1 MADLD
6 RLEVQVEASAAKANA
21 ELDKMLGKL
30 DKIVSSLSSFKLGKS
45 VSLEAE
51 LKNVADSMEK
61 VRQSAKGVTSPKMDI
76 SQIEQTVS
84 SLKEQFKNIGKDFK
98 FAGDAAQVEKEIAFL
113 QSKFEKLRE
122 RENKAITLGK
132 VDTVSFK
139 SLQYD
144 IALTTNKLSVL
155 RERLK
160 ELTETG
166 QPKVNFDLTE
176 INQKV
181 EEFREKFKDVGK
193 NFEFTGNADQFYET
207 LDTARGKLYEL
218 EQRNFQLIISGKVD
232 EELQR
237 EIVKTEN
244 ILDSLEQK
252 RDEFAS
258 APRIEIMGGYKDL
271 SASINE
277 FMRTMEEAGN
287 VDKDFREKF
296 ESNLRNLKIPE
307 INETNLDKL
316 KSSLEKREADLE
328 RFRTKLENDITMGR
342 ISEDINDSGYRKAKE
357 QIALTE
363 KEIDALRTKIQ
374 EADSQAGGAEG
385 FQVLQR
391 MMAGLVF
398 IGNTARRVLSGLNSA
413 GNILKNSFSSLAS
426 RIKKATSGIAG
437 LASKVKKL
445 RDLMLGLGR
454 TTKKSDAS
462 FANGLKTV
470 LKYSLGIR
478 SLYVLINRVR
488 RAIIG
493 GYENLA
499 QYSEQVNFS
508 ISSMSSALL
517 QLKNAFAVAFAP
529 IVNVVAPYITA
540 FINMLS
546 NALNT
551 VGRFFVAL
559 TGKTFAVQA
568 TKVYKDY
575 AKGLSGVADAAEDAK
590 KSLSVLGFDQL
601 NQLQDS
607 NTSNGSNG
615 AGSGE
620 ILPTDMFTD
629 VPIENAI
636 SEWAEKIR
644 KAFLAGEWE
653 ELGAIIADGINTG
666 LQKIYDVINWSNIGP
681 KITYFVNAFTR
692 TFNSIVEHINWDLMG
707 RVIGAGINTLVNTF
721 NLLVGEGG
729 IDFEKIGTKLSVGF
743 RGMLDEVEWIN
754 LGNAIG
760 NKFMLA
766 WRMFDGLVMDMWRK
780 GDAGLTGWSQLG
792 ISVAESLNGI
802 FQRIN
807 FGQIGS
813 ALGKSITGIFQSAID
828 FAGNFDWWVLGF
840 KIGNGINEFLRNFD
854 AKTVAEGTSEII
866 KGILDSLIEAAET
879 VDWGLLG
886 KKIYDLIAEIDW
898 IGIGGKLFEFIGSIF
913 SGLAEFIGR
922 IVGEAFSD
930 AKNFFS
936 ENVEKIGWDTIQG
949 FFAGIDNALYEIGVW
964 IKDHIFQPFIDGFK
978 EAFGIHSPST
988 VMQEQ
993 GIYIMQGL
1001 FNGITLWIEKVTSTF
1016 EDIKNRIVQKWEETK
1031 QKTSETWNEVK
1042 TSLSTVWDGM
1052 KTNASSKFDSIKN
1065 SVSTSWANTKATTS
1079 STWTNIKTSVSSIWS
1094 NMRSTASTN
1103 FQRIKMSISAAWDN
1117 VNSATSRAWGGI
1129 SSAVKTSVNG
1139 IIRFINKMISS
1150 VVNGVNAV
1158 IDALNSVRFT
1168 MPKWLGGGSLH
1179 LDIPRI
1185 SSYPQIPTFAQGGYP
1200 ETGQLFLARENGLN
1214 EMVGRIG
1221 NRSAVANNDQIVEA
1235 VSSGVAGAMADV
1247 MMAFMGQSSEGAP
1260 PVLEF
1265 TFKIDSETAYRTV
1278 LKGKEKHDRRFHV
1291 VAEI

>member
-813 ALGKSITGIFQSAID
+813 ALGKSITGIFQLAID
-828 FAGNFDWWVLGF
+828 FAGEFDWWALGF
-840 KIGNGINEFLRNFD
+840 KIANGINEFLHNFD
-854 AKTVAEGTSEII
+854 AKTVASGASEII
-866 KGILDSLIEAAET
+866 KGVLDSLITAVQET
-879 VDWGLLG
+879 DWGLLG
-886 KKIYDLIAEIDW
+886 RKISDFLANIDW
-898 IGIGGKLFEFIGSIF
+898 SGIAGGLFNVIGSALGGLTVFLVGAFQDIGKNIILGLLFGIGNI
-913 SGLAEFIGR
+913 
-922 IVGEAFSD
+922 
-930 AKNFFS
+930 NFLS
-936 ENVEKIGWDTIQG
+936 
-949 FFAGIDNALYEIGVW
+949 W

-978 EAFGIHSPST
+978 SMFGIHSPST